1 MGKAPLPYNKRNCY
15 PPYPDH
21 FLSVP
26 WITLLKLIHT
36 NFIVRSVSIDIN
48 LICYYFKSTF
58 VNFRF
63 RFCLVFADSTSK
75 LCLKDLSKEL
85 TEELTSKLNRNK
97 DILNRFYRS
106 FGLDPDL
113 LQDKLGRRNIG
124 KIFPDTP
131 VKLLKEVFEALKLY
145 DFAEFLEKATKPRT
159 LRPALP
165 LKEIEK
171 LSSISNRPK
180 KVYSKAKVLIVDV
193 CEARESSA
201 YSDVETAGSFFKA
214 QNSQNEVTTLR
225 TDSFKELL
233 TDLDDLTR
241 RLKEERSD
249 VSRAQTREA
258 LLKELL
264 KNKIPDSWIKLK
276 AIEEFRE
283 SYGLSVEVHLQ
294 QEDEMC
300 MELMPRLNTK
310 KDEQLLTLFSKEE
323 PVMRNELKQLTEKRE
338 QWETE
343 WKPLIEKQIKEKVEE
358 LKKETEK
365 FEMAVF
371 SVIDKWIELH
381 PNDKG
386 LISYPL

>member
-1 MGKAPLPYNKRNCY
+1 M
-15 PPYPDH
+15 
-21 FLSVP
+21 
-26 WITLLKLIHT
+26 
-36 NFIVRSVSIDIN
+36 
-48 LICYYFKSTF
+48 
-58 VNFRF
+58 
-63 RFCLVFADSTSK
+63 
-75 LCLKDLSKEL
+75 EL

-97 DILNRFYRS
+97 DVLNRFYRS

-113 LQDKLGRRNIG
+113 LHDELDRRNIG

-171 LSSISNRPK
+171 LSDASNRPT

-193 CEARESSA
+193 REACETSA
-201 YSDVETAGSFFKA
+201 DNDIETAGSFFKA
-214 QNSQNEVTTLR
+214 QNSRNEVTTLK

-233 TDLDDLTR
+233 ADLDGLAR
-241 RLKEERSD
+241 GKVKEENDDSMT
-249 VSRAQTREA
+249 QTREK

-264 KNKIPDSWIKLK
+264 KNKIPDSWFKLK
-276 AIEEFRE
+276 ARE
-283 SYGLSVEVHLQ
+283 LRLGEVYKDR
-294 QEDEMC
+294 EY
-300 MELMPRLNTK
+300 ELYMDLMSHFNIL
-310 KDEQLLTLFSKEE
+310 KDKQVITLFSKEE
-323 PVMRNELKQLTEKRE
+323 PAMRNELKQLTEKRE
-338 QWETE
+338 QWKTE
-343 WKPLIEKQIKEKVEE
+343 RKALIERQIKEKVEE

-365 FEMAVF
+365 FEMAVL

-386 LISYPL
+386 SISYPL

>member
-1 MGKAPLPYNKRNCY
+1 M
-15 PPYPDH
+15 
-21 FLSVP
+21 
-26 WITLLKLIHT
+26 
-36 NFIVRSVSIDIN
+36 
-48 LICYYFKSTF
+48 
-58 VNFRF
+58 
-63 RFCLVFADSTSK
+63 
-75 LCLKDLSKEL
+75 KDLSKEL

-97 DILNRFYRS
+97 DVRNRFYRS

-113 LQDKLGRRNIG
+113 LHDELDRRNIG

-131 VKLLKEVFEALKLY
+131 VKLLKEVFEALRLY

-171 LSSISNRPK
+171 LSDASNRPTK
-180 KVYSKAKVLIVDV
+180 IYSKAKVLIVNV
-193 CEARESSA
+193 CEACESSA
-201 YSDVETAGSFFKA
+201 DSDVETAGSFFKA

-276 AIEEFRE
+276 AAERSREF
-283 SYGLSVEVHLQ
+283 YGYSGEVYLEK
-294 QEDEMC
+294 EDQIC
-300 MELMPRLNTK
+300 KQLMPRINTK

-323 PVMRNELKQLTEKRE
+323 PAMRNELKQLTEKRE

-343 WKPLIEKQIKEKVEE
+343 RKPLIEKQIKEKVEE
-358 LKKETEK
+358 LKIETKK
-365 FEMAVF
+365 FEMAVLR
-371 SVIDKWIELH
+371 VVDKWIELH

-386 LISYPL
+386 SISYPL

>member
-1 MGKAPLPYNKRNCY
+1 M
-15 PPYPDH
+15 
-21 FLSVP
+21 
-26 WITLLKLIHT
+26 
-36 NFIVRSVSIDIN
+36 
-48 LICYYFKSTF
+48 
-58 VNFRF
+58 
-63 RFCLVFADSTSK
+63 
-75 LCLKDLSKEL
+75 EL
-85 TEELTSKLNRNK
+85 TGELTSKLNRNK
-97 DILNRFYRS
+97 DVLNRFYRS

-113 LQDKLGRRNIG
+113 LHDELDRRSIG
-124 KIFPDTP
+124 TIFPDTP

-171 LSSISNRPK
+171 LSDASNRPT

-193 CEARESSA
+193 CGAFKKSA
-201 YSDVETAGSFFKA
+201 NKDVETAGSFFKA
-214 QNSQNEVTTLR
+214 QNSRNEVTTLK
-225 TDSFKELL
+225 TDYFKELL
-233 TDLDDLTR
+233 ADLENLAR
-241 RLKEERSD
+241 RLREENSD
-249 VSRAQTREA
+249 DSRAQTREA

-283 SYGLSVEVHLQ
+283 LYPDDLCLEEE
-294 QEDEMC
+294 EDEIC
-300 MELMPRLNTK
+300 MQRMLRFNTK
-310 KDEQLLTLFSKEE
+310 KDEQLLTEKTLFSKEE
-323 PVMRNELKQLTEKRE
+323 PAMRNELKELTEKRE

-343 WKPLIEKQIKEKVEE
+343 RKPLIEKQLKEKKEE

-365 FEMAVF
+365 FEMAVL

-386 LISYPL
+386 SISYPL

>member
-1 MGKAPLPYNKRNCY
+1 M
-15 PPYPDH
+15 
-21 FLSVP
+21 
-26 WITLLKLIHT
+26 
-36 NFIVRSVSIDIN
+36 
-48 LICYYFKSTF
+48 
-58 VNFRF
+58 
-63 RFCLVFADSTSK
+63 
-75 LCLKDLSKEL
+75 KDLSKEL

-97 DILNRFYRS
+97 DVRNRFYRS

-113 LQDKLGRRNIG
+113 LHDELDRRNIG

-171 LSSISNRPK
+171 LSDASNRPTK
-180 KVYSKAKVLIVDV
+180 IYSKAKVLIVNV
-193 CEARESSA
+193 CEACESSA
-201 YSDVETAGSFFKA
+201 DSDVETAGSFFKA

-276 AIEEFRE
+276 AAERSREF
-283 SYGLSVEVHLQ
+283 YGYSGEVYLEK
-294 QEDEMC
+294 EDQIC
-300 MELMPRLNTK
+300 KQLMPRINTK

-323 PVMRNELKQLTEKRE
+323 PAMRNELKQLTEKRE

-343 WKPLIEKQIKEKVEE
+343 RKPLIEKQIKEKVEE
-358 LKKETEK
+358 LKIETKK
-365 FEMAVF
+365 FEMAVLR
-371 SVIDKWIELH
+371 VVDKWIELH

-386 LISYPL
+386 SISYPL

>member
-1 MGKAPLPYNKRNCY
+1 M
-15 PPYPDH
+15 
-21 FLSVP
+21 
-26 WITLLKLIHT
+26 
-36 NFIVRSVSIDIN
+36 
-48 LICYYFKSTF
+48 
-58 VNFRF
+58 
-63 RFCLVFADSTSK
+63 
-75 LCLKDLSKEL
+75 EL

-97 DILNRFYRS
+97 DVLNRFYRS

-113 LQDKLGRRNIG
+113 LHDELDRRNIG

-171 LSSISNRPK
+171 LSSVSNRPT

-193 CEARESSA
+193 CEARETSA
-201 YSDVETAGSFFKA
+201 DNDVETAGSFFKA
-214 QNSQNEVTTLR
+214 QNSRNEVTTLK

-233 TDLDDLTR
+233 ADLDGLAR
-241 RLKEERSD
+241 GKRKEEID
-249 VSRAQTREA
+249 DSRAQTRET

-264 KNKIPDSWIKLK
+264 KNKITDSWIKLK
-276 AIEEFRE
+276 ARE
-283 SYGLSVEVHLQ
+283 LGLGEADME
-294 QEDEMC
+294 QEDEVC
-300 MELMPRLNTK
+300 MVLIRHFDTL
-310 KDEQLLTLFSKEE
+310 KDERVLTLFSKEE
-323 PVMRNELKQLTEKRE
+323 PAMRNELKQLTEKRE
-338 QWETE
+338 QWKTE
-343 WKPLIEKQIKEKVEE
+343 RKPLIEKQIKEKVEE

-365 FEMAVF
+365 FEMAVL

-386 LISYPL
+386 SISYPL

>member
-1 MGKAPLPYNKRNCY
+1 M
-15 PPYPDH
+15 
-21 FLSVP
+21 
-26 WITLLKLIHT
+26 
-36 NFIVRSVSIDIN
+36 
-48 LICYYFKSTF
+48 
-58 VNFRF
+58 
-63 RFCLVFADSTSK
+63 
-75 LCLKDLSKEL
+75 KDLSKEL

-97 DILNRFYRS
+97 DVRNRFYRS

-113 LQDKLGRRNIG
+113 LHDELDRRNIG

-131 VKLLKEVFEALKLY
+131 VKLLKEVFEALRLY

-171 LSSISNRPK
+171 LSDASNRPTK
-180 KVYSKAKVLIVDV
+180 IYSKAKVLIVNV
-193 CEARESSA
+193 CEACESSA
-201 YSDVETAGSFFKA
+201 DSDVETAGSFFKA

-276 AIEEFRE
+276 AAERSREF
-283 SYGLSVEVHLQ
+283 YGYSGEVYLEK
-294 QEDEMC
+294 EDQIC
-300 MELMPRLNTK
+300 KQLMPRINTK

-323 PVMRNELKQLTEKRE
+323 PAMRNELKQLTEKRE
-338 QWETE
+338 QWKTE
-343 WKPLIEKQIKEKVEE
+343 RKPLLEKQKKEKVEE
-358 LKKETEK
+358 LKKEADK

-386 LISYPL
+386 SISYPL